1 VCSVARQRIHELGAD
16 KRDAARISARATL
29 EQVYEED
36 CERTPVLCY
45 VQVVL
50 EGERRANV
58 YD

>member
-1 VCSVARQRIHELGAD
+1 VARQRIHELGAD